1 MASKNTTLGKNKGL
15 GSNKGWG
22 ADLAAVASPG
32 KEDAPQPRVRSLSDD
47 APSALPGRG
56 AGILSAR
63 TNRLAELA
71 SGAVQTRTHELID
84 PKRARMWL
92 SHNRDYDLLNE
103 ERCADLIESFIAQGR
118 QEVPA
123 IVRRVQGAHG
133 YDFEV
138 ICGARRHW
146 TVSWLRENNYPDF
159 KFLVEVRDLSDEEA
173 FRLAD
178 LENRSRQ
185 DLSDYERAKDYLKAL
200 DAYYGGKQKVMAQR
214 LNVSESWLSRYL
226 DLARLPKE
234 IVDAF
239 ASPHDLKIKHITKIK
254 PLIKKEEDSVR
265 VIITALNLARQQ
277 RQLREKGE
285 GLAAAEVIR
294 HLSRCLGSDDLREKK
309 NEQDSARRK
318 SERNMVFRL
327 EDLKPGSVFVGETGE
342 VLIDYI
348 RQEEGYATLRV
359 RGGYEEIRE
368 KLAAILLG
376 L

>member
-1 MASKNTTLGKNKGL
+1 MTSKNKGF
-15 GSNKGWG
+15 G
-22 ADLAAVASPG
+22 ADLAAVASPDQ
-32 KEDAPQPRVRSLSDD
+32 KKKPEPRVRNLSET
-47 APSALPGRG
+47 PKRG

-84 PKRARMWL
+84 PKRARMWVA
-92 SHNRDYDLLNE
+92 HNRDYELLDE
-103 ERCADLIESFIAQGR
+103 DRCADLIESFIAQGR

-123 IVRRVQGAHG
+123 IVRRVKDDSG

-146 TVSWLRENNYPDF
+146 TVSWLRTNNYPDF

-200 DAYYGGKQKVMAQR
+200 KAYYGGKQKTMAQR
-214 LNVSESWLSRYL
+214 LNVTESWLSRYL

-239 ASPHDLKIKHITKIK
+239 ASPHDLKIKHITKLK
-254 PLIKKEEDSVR
+254 PLIKKEKNRFQVFE
-265 VIITALNLARQQ
+265 
-277 RQLREKGE
+277 
-285 GLAAAEVIR
+285 AAEEIAKKQKTLLKDGAGMPAADVIR
-294 HLSRCLGSDDLREKK
+294 ALTLSIV
-309 NEQDSARRK
+309 DSASGDTGKIEK
-318 SERNMVFRL
+318 STTSAQNGQVVHRF
-327 EDLKPGSVFVGETGE
+327 EDLEAGSTLLDNQGKKILTLGKGKEPSLTLYTEKVDLKSLFTFLKSMD
-342 VLIDYI
+342 VL
-348 RQEEGYATLRV
+348 
-359 RGGYEEIRE
+359 
-368 KLAAILLG
+368 
-376 L
+376 